1 MGQTLRNSALG
12 FLVGSLVGAATVD
25 LLRGTTWIAL
35 RNWFVIFTGVTLVVG
50 FILAV
55 CAIVYWAVC
64 YD

>member
-1 MGQTLRNSALG
+1 MFQTLRNSALG
-12 FLVGSLVGAATVD
+12 FLVGSLVGAVTVD

-35 RNWFVIFTGVTLVVG
+35 RNWFVIFTVVTLVVG
-50 FILAV
+50 FLLAV